1 MDSLSMFLD
10 QATFWLCLVLFLRLF
25 TFQRGALRFRRNISF
40 LAWVTMA
47 GSAAAVIYIATGKLT
62 LPAAAWPLV
71 LILAVFTWL
80 VWRAKGNLAA
90 VLRPAAGWNGIDRR
104 KERGSPDASPPP

>member
-1 MDSLSMFLD
+1 MFLD
-10 QATFWLCLVLFLRLF
+10 QAAFWLCLVLFLRLF

-40 LAWVTMA
+40 LAWLTMA
-47 GSAAAVIYIATGKLT
+47 AAAAAVIYIATGTLT
-62 LPAAAWPLV
+62 LPAFAWPLV

-90 VLRPAAGWNGIDRR
+90 VLRPAASWNGLERR
-104 KERGSPDASPPP
+104 DKG